1 MCNDASLCLSTRRR
15 LLQAT
20 IVSFSLPLQG
30 CLEWVTG
37 TEEQNGAVLIIN
49 NLTEHSIMIEYIVR
63 GEENSILHDDQTTI
77 KVGKGYR
84 SPPFPD
90 ETRAVEYTIN
100 KEESGDVVI
109 PRNPQGAYNSGPT
122 KLTISYTTTDGMRYE
137 K

>member
-1 MCNDASLCLSTRRR
+1 MSLCSFKRRR
-15 LLQAT
+15 LLQAI
-20 IVSFSLPLQG
+20 IVSFSIPLQG

-37 TEEQNGAVLIIN
+37 TEEQNDAVLIIN

-77 KVGKGYR
+77 KAGKGYL
-84 SPPFPD
+84 SPTFPD

-100 KEESGDVVI
+100 KEESGNVVI
-109 PRNPQGAYNSGPT
+109 PRNPQGADNSGPT